1 MKELRYPLTRWISIL
16 RKIEMK
22 LNRKS
27 ILCSGCAVVLASGL
41 SILFIL
47 LTAPQVSYFSIQVQK
62 IILVSILILSLIS
75 IPLIRGKLN
84 RLPDET
90 KVMGWTFMALG
101 AEFILFPL
109 MLFIFIIN
117 FSSVIGLIIGGS
129 ILTLSFIFGLPAGLI
144 SIVMGITLIKRK

>member
-1 MKELRYPLTRWISIL
+1 
-16 RKIEMK
+16 MK
-22 LNRKS
+22 LKRKS
-27 ILCSGCAVVLASGL
+27 ILCAGCAVVLASGL
-41 SILFIL
+41 SILLIL
-47 LTAPQVSYFSIQVQK
+47 LTAPQVSYFSISVQK
-62 IILVSILILSLIS
+62 IILVSILILSLLS
-75 IPLIRGKLN
+75 IPLLSGKLN

-90 KVMGWTFMALG
+90 KVLGWTFIGLG

-109 MLFIFIIN
+109 MLFIFIMN

>member
-1 MKELRYPLTRWISIL
+1 MEL
-16 RKIEMK
+16 K
-22 LNRKS
+22 RKS
-27 ILCSGCAVVLASGL
+27 ILCAGCAVVLASGL
-41 SILFIL
+41 SILLIL
-47 LTAPQVSYFSIQVQK
+47 LTTPQVSYFSIPVQK

-75 IPLIRGKLN
+75 IPLIQGKLK

-90 KVMGWTFMALG
+90 KVLGWTFMVLG

-109 MLFIFIIN
+109 MLFIFVMN

-129 ILTLSFIFGLPAGLI
+129 ILALSFIFGLPAGLI

>member
-1 MKELRYPLTRWISIL
+1 MEL
-16 RKIEMK
+16 K
-22 LNRKS
+22 RKS
-27 ILCSGCAVVLASGL
+27 ILCGGCAIVLASGL
-41 SILFIL
+41 SILLIL
-47 LTAPQVSYFSIQVQK
+47 LTAPQVSYFSISVQK
-62 IILVSILILSLIS
+62 IILVSILILSLLL
-75 IPLIRGKLN
+75 IPLLLGKLN

-90 KVMGWTFMALG
+90 KVLGWTFIGLG

-109 MLFIFIIN
+109 MLFIFIMN

>member
-1 MKELRYPLTRWISIL
+1 MEL
-16 RKIEMK
+16 K
-22 LNRKS
+22 RKS
-27 ILCSGCAVVLASGL
+27 ILCAGCAVVLASGL
-41 SILFIL
+41 SILLIL
-47 LTAPQVSYFSIQVQK
+47 LTAPQVSYFSIPVQK

-75 IPLIRGKLN
+75 IPLIQGKLK

-90 KVMGWTFMALG
+90 KVLGWTFMVLG

-109 MLFIFIIN
+109 VLFIFVMN

-129 ILTLSFIFGLPAGLI
+129 ILALSFLFGLPAGLI

>member
-1 MKELRYPLTRWISIL
+1 MEL
-16 RKIEMK
+16 K
-22 LNRKS
+22 RKS
-27 ILCSGCAVVLASGL
+27 ILCAGCAVVLASGL
-41 SILFIL
+41 SILIIL
-47 LTAPQVSYFSIQVQK
+47 LTAPQVSYFSISVQK
-62 IILVSILILSLIS
+62 IILVSILILSLLS
-75 IPLIRGKLN
+75 IPLLMGKLN

-90 KVMGWTFMALG
+90 KVLGWTFIGLG

-109 MLFIFIIN
+109 MLFIFIMN

>member
-1 MKELRYPLTRWISIL
+1 MEL
-16 RKIEMK
+16 K
-22 LNRKS
+22 RKS
-27 ILCSGCAVVLASGL
+27 ILCAGCAVVLASGL
-41 SILFIL
+41 SILLIL
-47 LTAPQVSYFSIQVQK
+47 LTAPQVSYFSIPVQK

-75 IPLIRGKLN
+75 IPLIQGKLK

-90 KVMGWTFMALG
+90 KVLGWTFMVLG

-109 MLFIFIIN
+109 MLFIFVMN

-129 ILTLSFIFGLPAGLI
+129 ILMLSFIFGLPAGLI

>member
-1 MKELRYPLTRWISIL
+1 
-16 RKIEMK
+16 MK
-22 LNRKS
+22 LKRKS
-27 ILCSGCAVVLASGL
+27 ILCAGCAVILASGL
-41 SILFIL
+41 SILLIL
-47 LTAPQVSYFSIQVQK
+47 LTAPQVSYFSFPVQK

-75 IPLIRGKLN
+75 IPLLTGKLN

-90 KVMGWTFMALG
+90 KVLGWTFIGLG

-109 MLFIFIIN
+109 MLFIFIMN